1 MSEAN
6 PNVPVPEIGA
16 DKCSSLETKRY
27 NIFRDSPLRYA
38 GYANEVGESF
48 RYQLP
53 RFVLPSYVIALSY
66 CLGDA
71 FCTGYRSCF
80 KDVPSINHRN
90 EKHSTQETE
99 RRKQALYQALDA
111 LAWQTAASVVL
122 PGAVIHIV
130 VKLTRAMVI
139 SATSSSTAAVATAAV
154 NSTWSKGPALVRE
167 WTPTLAGLASI
178 PWIISPIDQS
188 VDFAMD
194 HTTRK
199 WFGSVN
205 CDLEDGPKQCDGD

>member
-1 MSEAN
+1 MSEVN

-16 DKCSSLETKRY
+16 DKRSSLETKRY

-53 RFVLPSYVIALSY
+53 RFVLPSYVIAFSY

-71 FCTGYRSCF
+71 FCTGYRSYF
-80 KDVPSINHRN
+80 NDVPLINHRN
-90 EKHSTQETE
+90 QSIVNKHSTLGTE
-99 RRKQALYQALDA
+99 RRNQALYQALDA

-122 PGAVIHIV
+122 PGAVIHII

-139 SATSSSTAAVATAAV
+139 SAASSSMVAGAV
-154 NSTWSKGPALVRE
+154 NSTSTKGPALVRE
-167 WTPTLAGLASI
+167 WTPTLAGLASL
-178 PWIISPIDQS
+178 PWIISPIDHS

-199 WFGSVN
+199 WFGSVQ
-205 CDLEDGPKQCDGD
+205 CEDEPKRCEGD